1 MNCDSNSRSEIIE
14 SLREVVPEILHTKDG
29 SRVAMHCVWHG
40 DNKVKKKYFYYSTSL
55 SSPQSFLKSLSVLC
69 SL

>member
-40 DNKVKKKYFYYSTSL
+40 DNKVKNYFYYNTSV
-55 SSPQSFLKSLSVLC
+55 SLDIAANFS
-69 SL
+69 